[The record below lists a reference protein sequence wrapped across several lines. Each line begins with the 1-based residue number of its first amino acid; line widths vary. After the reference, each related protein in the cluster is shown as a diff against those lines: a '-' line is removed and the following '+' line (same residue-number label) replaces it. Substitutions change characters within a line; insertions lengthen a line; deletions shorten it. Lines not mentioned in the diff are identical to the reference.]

1 MPDTRDRILDA
12 AAHVMRTRGFARTT
26 TKEIAR
32 AAGYSEATLYKH
44 FQDKTDLFL
53 AVLKERL
60 PSLGSTLSALSAD
73 ADTDPHAG
81 ANSADAD
88 TATHAGANSAD
99 ADTATHAGAD
109 TRGPADA
116 NSAASEGLT
125 TRLTATAR
133 GAIAFYEASF
143 PISASVFSE
152 PELLAAHHAAVT
164 GRGGGPQYPVEA
176 LARYLRLEQGRGRI
190 RPGADCDAAASLLLG
205 SCFQYAFLRC
215 FAQLPPDPAAAE
227 AHATAIVT
235 TLQAGLQPA

>member
-60 PSLGSTLSALSAD
+60 PSLGSTLSALSAAVD
-73 ADTDPHAG
+73 ADTQ
-81 ANSADAD
+81 ADAG
-88 TATHAGANSAD
+88 TRANAGTQAN
-99 ADTATHAGAD
+99 AGNHRP
-109 TRGPADA
+109 TDA
-116 NSAASEGLT
+116 NTAASESLAS
-125 TRLTATAR
+125 RLTATAR

-143 PISASVFSE
+143 PISASVFSD
-152 PELLAAHHAAVT
+152 PELLSAHHAAVT
-164 GRGGGPQYPVEA
+164 GRGGGPQYPLEA

-215 FAQLPPDPAAAE
+215 FAQLPPDPDAAQ

-235 TLQAGLQPA
+235 TLLAGLQPA

>member
-1 MPDTRDRILDA
+1 MPGTRDRILDA

-32 AAGYSEATLYKH
+32 TAGYSEATLYKH

-60 PSLGSTLSALSAD
+60 PSLGSTLSALSAGID
-73 ADTDPHAG
+73 ADAGTSAANDAG
-81 ANSADAD
+81 AGTNG
-88 TATHAGANSAD
+88 H
-99 ADTATHAGAD
+99 
-109 TRGPADA
+109 ADA
-116 NSAASEGLT
+116 NTAARETLAS
-125 TRLTATAR
+125 RLTGTAR

-152 PELLAAHHAAVT
+152 PELLTAHHSAVT
-164 GRGGGPQYPVEA
+164 RQGAGPQYPVEA

-190 RPGADCDAAASLLLG
+190 RPGADCAAAASLLLG

-215 FAQLPPDPAAAE
+215 FAQLPPDPDAAQ

-235 TLQAGLQPA
+235 TLLAGLQPA

>member
-32 AAGYSEATLYKH
+32 AAGYSEATLYKN

-60 PSLGSTLSALSAD
+60 PSLGSTLGALSAGID
-73 ADTDPHAG
+73 
-81 ANSADAD
+81 
-88 TATHAGANSAD
+88 
-99 ADTATHAGAD
+99 AGAD
-109 TRGPADA
+109 APAGP
-116 NSAASEGLT
+116 AASESLAG
-125 TRLTATAR
+125 RLTATAR

-164 GRGGGPQYPVEA
+164 RQGAGPQYPLEA
-176 LARYLRLEQGRGRI
+176 LARYLRLEQERGRI
-190 RPGADCDAAASLLLG
+190 RSGADCAAAASLLLG

-215 FAQLPPDPAAAE
+215 FAQLPPDPEAAA
-227 AHATAIVT
+227 AHATAIVG
-235 TLQAGLQPA
+235 TLLAGLEPVTPPRSGT

>member
-44 FQDKTDLFL
+44 FLDKTDLFL

-60 PSLGSTLSALSAD
+60 PSLGSTLSALSAAID
-73 ADTDPHAG
+73 ADTQ
-81 ANSADAD
+81 ADAD
-88 TATHAGANSAD
+88 AGPQAD
-99 ADTATHAGAD
+99 AGHHGATDATTGAS
-109 TRGPADA
+109 DA
-116 NSAASEGLT
+116 TTAASESLAS
-125 TRLTATAR
+125 RLTATAR

-143 PISASVFSE
+143 PISASVFSD
-152 PELLAAHHAAVT
+152 PELLSAHRAAVT
-164 GRGGGPQYPVEA
+164 GRGGGPQYPLEA

-190 RPGADCDAAASLLLG
+190 RSGADCDAAASLLLG

-215 FAQLPPDPAAAE
+215 FAQLPPDPDAAQ

-235 TLQAGLQPA
+235 TLLAGLQPA

>member
-1 MPDTRDRILDA
+1 MADTRDRILDA

-44 FQDKTDLFL
+44 FTDKTDLFL

-60 PSLGSTLSALSAD
+60 PSLGSTLGALSAALD
-73 ADTDPHAG
+73 ADTSSPA
-81 ANSADAD
+81 
-88 TATHAGANSAD
+88 
-99 ADTATHAGAD
+99 
-109 TRGPADA
+109 GPATRE
-116 NSAASEGLT
+116 SLAS
-125 TRLTATAR
+125 RLAATAR

-164 GRGGGPQYPVEA
+164 RQGAGPQYPLAA
-176 LARYLRLEQGRGRI
+176 LARYLRLEQERGRI

-215 FAQLPPDPAAAE
+215 FAQLPPDPEAAA
-227 AHATAIVT
+227 AHATAIAA
-235 TLQAGLQPA
+235 TLLAGLEPA

>member
-1 MPDTRDRILDA
+1 MPNTRDRILDA

-44 FQDKTDLFL
+44 FLDKTDLFL

-60 PSLGSTLSALSAD
+60 PSLGSTLSALSAAID
-73 ADTDPHAG
+73 ADAQ
-81 ANSADAD
+81 ADAG
-88 TATHAGANSAD
+88 TQANPGPQAGTSPQAD
-99 ADTATHAGAD
+99 AGNKANAGHH
-109 TRGPADA
+109 GPADA
-116 NSAASEGLT
+116 TTAAGESLAS
-125 TRLTATAR
+125 RLTATAR

-164 GRGGGPQYPVEA
+164 RQGAGPQYPLEA

-215 FAQLPPDPAAAE
+215 FAQLPPDLDAAQ

-235 TLQAGLQPA
+235 TLLAGLQPA

>member
-44 FQDKTDLFL
+44 FLDKTDLFL

-60 PSLGSTLSALSAD
+60 PSLGSTLSALSAAID
-73 ADTDPHAG
+73 ADAQ
-81 ANSADAD
+81 ADAD
-88 TATHAGANSAD
+88 AGTQSDAGHHGPTDATTAAGESL
-99 ADTATHAGAD
+99 
-109 TRGPADA
+109 
-116 NSAASEGLT
+116 AS
-125 TRLTATAR
+125 RLTATAR

-143 PISASVFSE
+143 PISASVFSD
-152 PELLAAHHAAVT
+152 PELLAAHRAAVT
-164 GRGGGPQYPVEA
+164 GRGGGPQYPLEA

-215 FAQLPPDPAAAE
+215 FAQLPPDPDAAQ

-235 TLQAGLQPA
+235 TVLAGLRPA

>member
-60 PSLGSTLSALSAD
+60 PSLGSTLSALSAGID
-73 ADTDPHAG
+73 
-81 ANSADAD
+81 ADAD
-88 TATHAGANSAD
+88 PQAHAGPQ
-99 ADTATHAGAD
+99 AGAD
-109 TRGPADA
+109 TNGHPDA
-116 NSAASEGLT
+116 NAAASETLAS
-125 TRLTATAR
+125 RLTATAR

-152 PELLAAHHAAVT
+152 PELLTAHHAAVT
-164 GRGGGPQYPVEA
+164 RQGAGPQYPLEA

-215 FAQLPPDPAAAE
+215 FAQLPPAPDAAAG
-227 AHATAIVT
+227 HAAAVAA
-235 TLQAGLQPA
+235 TLLAGLEPR

>member
-12 AAHVMRTRGFARTT
+12 ALHVMRTRGFARTT

-60 PSLGSTLSALSAD
+60 PTVSRLLSPEAGPDSAEGRPGSAPEDL
-73 ADTDPHAG
+73 
-81 ANSADAD
+81 
-88 TATHAGANSAD
+88 
-99 ADTATHAGAD
+99 
-109 TRGPADA
+109 
-116 NSAASEGLT
+116 AA
-125 TRLTATAR
+125 RLTAFAR
-133 GAIAFYEASF
+133 AAVDFYQVSF

-164 GRGGGPQYPVEA
+164 RQGAGPHKPVEA
-176 LARYLRLEQGRGRI
+176 LARYLRTQQEHGRV

-215 FAQLPPDPAAAE
+215 FAQLPPDPEAAA
-227 AHATAIVT
+227 AHANATVT
-235 TLQAGLQPA
+235 TLLAGLAPAGPG

>member
-44 FQDKTDLFL
+44 FLDKTDLFL

-60 PSLGSTLSALSAD
+60 PSLGSTLSALSAAID
-73 ADTDPHAG
+73 ADAQ
-81 ANSADAD
+81 ADAD
-88 TATHAGANSAD
+88 AGTQSDAGHHGPTDATTAAGESL
-99 ADTATHAGAD
+99 
-109 TRGPADA
+109 
-116 NSAASEGLT
+116 AS
-125 TRLTATAR
+125 RLTATAR

-164 GRGGGPQYPVEA
+164 RQGAGPQYPLAA
-176 LARYLRLEQGRGRI
+176 LARYLRLEQERGRI

-215 FAQLPPDPAAAE
+215 FAQLPPDPAAAA
-227 AHATAIVT
+227 AHADGIAA
-235 TLQAGLQPA
+235 TLLAGLKPA

>member
-12 AAHVMRTRGFARTT
+12 ALHVMRTRGFARTT

-60 PSLGSTLSALSAD
+60 PTVSRLLSPEAGPDSAEAAPHEAAARPGSAPEDL
-73 ADTDPHAG
+73 
-81 ANSADAD
+81 
-88 TATHAGANSAD
+88 
-99 ADTATHAGAD
+99 
-109 TRGPADA
+109 
-116 NSAASEGLT
+116 AA
-125 TRLTATAR
+125 RLTAFAH
-133 GAIAFYEASF
+133 AAVDFYQVSF

-164 GRGGGPQYPVEA
+164 RQGAGPHKPVEA
-176 LARYLRLEQGRGRI
+176 LARYLRTQQEHGRV

-215 FAQLPPDPAAAE
+215 FAQLPPDPAAAG
-227 AHATAIVT
+227 AHARAIVA
-235 TLQAGLQPA
+235 TLLAGLAPAGPG

>member
-1 MPDTRDRILDA
+1 MADTRDRILDA

-44 FQDKTDLFL
+44 FTDKTDLFL

-60 PSLGSTLSALSAD
+60 PSLGSTLSALSAGID
-73 ADTDPHAG
+73 AG
-81 ANSADAD
+81 AG
-88 TATHAGANSAD
+88 AT
-99 ADTATHAGAD
+99 
-109 TRGPADA
+109 P
-116 NSAASEGLT
+116 ASESLAG
-125 TRLTATAR
+125 RLTATAR

-164 GRGGGPQYPVEA
+164 RQGAGPQYPLEA
-176 LARYLRLEQGRGRI
+176 LARYLRLEQERGRI
-190 RPGADCDAAASLLLG
+190 RPGADCAAAASLLLG

-215 FAQLPPDPAAAE
+215 FAQLPPDPEAAA
-227 AHATAIVT
+227 AHATAIAA
-235 TLQAGLQPA
+235 TLLAGLEPA

>member
-60 PSLGSTLSALSAD
+60 PSLSSTLSALSAGID
-73 ADTDPHAG
+73 
-81 ANSADAD
+81 ADAD
-88 TATHAGANSAD
+88 A
-99 ADTATHAGAD
+99 
-109 TRGPADA
+109 
-116 NSAASEGLT
+116 SAANDAKTAARESLAS
-125 TRLTATAR
+125 RLTATAR

-152 PELLAAHHAAVT
+152 PELLTAHHAAVT
-164 GRGGGPQYPVEA
+164 RQGAGPQYPVEA

-215 FAQLPPDPAAAE
+215 FAQLPPDPDAAAG
-227 AHATAIVT
+227 HATAIAA
-235 TLQAGLQPA
+235 TLLAGLAPVISSRGQA